1 MKDVSQLSRR
11 SLENIVGQIVDRL
24 FLDINPP
31 GCPPERRDCDVYNPA
46 KEWDI
51 DDLEVIAD
59 LLAAEDLAPE
69 QLGDEPAPPAA
80 A

>member
-11 SLENIVGQIVDRL
+11 SLENIVAQIVGRL

-31 GCPPERRDCDVYNPA
+31 GCPPELRDCDVYNPD

-51 DDLEVIAD
+51 DDLGVIAD
-59 LLAAEDLAPE
+59 LLTAEDLAPE
-69 QLGDEPAPPAA
+69 HLGDEPSPSHAP
-80 A
+80 

>member
-11 SLENIVGQIVDRL
+11 SLENIVAQIVGRL

-31 GCPPERRDCDVYNPA
+31 GCPPERRDCDVYNPD

-51 DDLEVIAD
+51 EDLEGIAE
-59 LLAAEDLAPE
+59 LLAAEDLAPKH
-69 QLGDEPAPPAA
+69 LGDEPGPPAA